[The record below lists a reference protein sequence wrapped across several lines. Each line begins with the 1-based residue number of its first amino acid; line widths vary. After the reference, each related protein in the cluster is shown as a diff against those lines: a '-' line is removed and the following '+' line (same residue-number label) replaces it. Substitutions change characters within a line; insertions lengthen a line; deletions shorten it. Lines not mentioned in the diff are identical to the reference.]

1 MLYGLLEKISNM
13 TLTDRQKEIIVNYLL
28 SVGGQARLIPK
39 NSVVM
44 RQEVDEIISILKE
57 K

>member
-1 MLYGLLEKISNM
+1 M

-28 SVGGQARLIPK
+28 SVRGEARLIPK
-39 NSVVM
+39 NFVVM
-44 RQEVDEIISILKE
+44 RQEIDEIMSILRE

>member
-1 MLYGLLEKISNM
+1 MN
-13 TLTDRQKEIIVNYLL
+13 LTERQRFIIINYLL
-28 SVGGQARLIPK
+28 SVGGEARLIPQDF
-39 NSVVM
+39 VVM